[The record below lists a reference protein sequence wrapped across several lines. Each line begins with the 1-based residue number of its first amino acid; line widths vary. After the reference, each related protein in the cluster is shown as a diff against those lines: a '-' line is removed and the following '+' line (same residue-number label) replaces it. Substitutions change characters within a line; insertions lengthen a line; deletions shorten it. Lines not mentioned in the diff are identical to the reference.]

1 MRVLRYS
8 EDSFFAVN
16 GILKFKSIFNT
27 RSYSFTL
34 PPIMKSVQPILLLLL
49 TAAVAV
55 LFVLHFSGKKV
66 AAVTSKTESRDSVSI
81 PPQQL
86 RVAYIDLDSIQKY
99 YEYFK
104 LRNDDIERD
113 KQRIENQIQSEL
125 NKLEKDRVEFLKK
138 GQAITQVDAERFQ
151 QEYQTRYQQIG
162 QRQQTLQGQH
172 LENQAKAIDDIQK
185 RINDYLKEYNK
196 TGKYNFIFSTGEG
209 NLTLYYKDSAFNI
222 TTEVV
227 KGLNDAYRQ
236 TKKK

>member
-1 MRVLRYS
+1 
-8 EDSFFAVN
+8 
-16 GILKFKSIFNT
+16 
-27 RSYSFTL
+27 
-34 PPIMKSVQPILLLLL
+34 MKSFQTVLLLLL

-66 AAVTSKTESRDSVSI
+66 TAVPAVIAGTRDTASV

-104 LRNDDIERD
+104 LKNDDIERD
-113 KQRIENQIQSEL
+113 KLRIENQIQSEL
-125 NKLEKDRVEFLKK
+125 NKLEKDRIEFLKK
-138 GQAITQVDAERFQ
+138 GQAITQVDAEKFQ

-162 QRQQTLQGQH
+162 QRQQTLQSQH

-185 RINDYLKEYNK
+185 RINDYLKEYNR

-236 TKKK
+236 TRKK